1 MTAFLAAFAGP
12 LLAFAAY
19 CLLAYLVCL
28 AVVPGHRASLTRKV
42 RKAGHLLAEA
52 GPWLVSTALHPWAM
66 RGRRMPPMDPRHPAV
81 IAREAREFE
90 DLELMYWDRPA
101 VTDDDR
107 LTPRR
112 PS

>member
-1 MTAFLAAFAGP
+1 MMPAWDEVFRCIAGG
-12 LLAFAAY
+12 
-19 CLLAYLVCL
+19 CLIVLMVLVI
-28 AVVPGHRASLTRKV
+28 RTDRDEITR
-42 RKAGHLLAEA
+42 RCRQAGHLLAEA